1 MKKNLHLYI
10 PFFVLALLLYSCVEM
25 GLESPDPVRPDRLVL
40 LQKYG
45 AAMRE
50 VMPTAGTTTRQTRSW
65 TVSGTD
71 YDNAFQAYKYGL
83 EGTAINRLLGY
94 AGPVSLQ
101 MNLDTFDGIV
111 AMINSNVRYENGSYL
126 LVDGA
131 PGTLSIRDSITLDQL
146 GLGTIDGPFVELDL
160 AGILHTYTYGTI
172 GTTVTLS
179 NQRVAFSQSATGE
192 QILIYYVEPILPG
205 LDSPMSLLLYGLK
218 TATHIDF
225 RIANFNREDADQ
237 TDYVQSS
244 MAVSSNVG
252 TYQVRSRMD
261 MLSFPASP
269 TPGQTNTFLLQ
280 GDRILF
286 SIRGRKLNN
295 AEVRDECFNV
305 NPVNFAK
312 LFPDGDDGS
321 VTNTTVW
328 SGSNALTN
336 ITMPLV
342 HDMDA
347 NQLPHNSSL
356 TSVASLRWW

>member
-1 MKKNLHLYI
+1 MKKISIVSIIAFSLVFAACTEL
-10 PFFVLALLLYSCVEM
+10 
-25 GLESPDPVRPDRLVL
+25 GLESPNPLRPDRLVL

-50 VMPTAGTTTRQTRSW
+50 VMPTAGTTTRQSRSW
-65 TVSGTD
+65 AVSGTD
-71 YDNAFQAYKYGL
+71 YDSAFQAYKYGF

-94 AGPVSLQ
+94 GGPASLQ
-101 MNLDTFDGIV
+101 MNLDTFDAVV
-111 AMINSNVRYENGSYL
+111 AMINSNVRYENGTYT

-131 PGTLSIRDSITLDQL
+131 PGTLSLRASITLDQL
-146 GLGTIDGPFVELDL
+146 GLGTIAGPFVELDL

-172 GTTVTLS
+172 GATVTLS
-179 NQRVAFSQSATGE
+179 NQRIAFSQSATGE
-192 QILIYYVEPILPG
+192 QILIYYVEPVLPG
-205 LDSPMSLLLYGLK
+205 LDAPMSLLLYGLK

-225 RIANFNREDADQ
+225 RIANWSREDTDQ
-237 TDYVQSS
+237 TDYVQTS

-252 TYQVRSRMD
+252 TYQVKSRME
-261 MLSFPASP
+261 MQSFPASP
-269 TPGQTNTFLLQ
+269 TPGKTNTYLLQ

-286 SIRGRKLNN
+286 SIRGRMIH
-295 AEVRDECFNV
+295 EDDVMDECYNV

-347 NQLPHNSSL
+347 NQLPHNSAL